1 MIESVNTPP
10 AGYVDI
16 GTALVHVSKVRK
28 FTSDIHRFMAY
39 VPIAIQFEHI
49 EPQSQ
54 AAKHLIAFV
63 PDVSLLSLTMTEL
76 AHLNIE
82 MAYQLGATR

>member
-1 MIESVNTPP
+1 MIESVTTPP

-16 GTALVHVSKVRK
+16 GTALVHVSQVRK

-39 VPIAIQFEHI
+39 VPIAVKFEHV

-54 AAKHLIAFV
+54 AAGHLIASV
-63 PDVSLLSLTMTEL
+63 PDVSLLSLTMMEL

-82 MAYQLGATR
+82 LADQLGALP